1 MPSSKDPAHNPSAAD
16 PAWHDLDSRIA
27 VAGHPVH
34 AMLVAFPI
42 AGVFATAFADV
53 AYWWTSDPFWVR
65 AALWA
70 SGGAFAM
77 GCVAALSGLG
87 EMVFVPGVRRRAAV
101 WSHAV
106 AAMVLMRAIFDVV
119 LIETVGVGQSETDV
133 VGVADT
139 VVFCVQPGSGDGLQ
153 FMKAGIVEF
162 PTSSPLPNPTWGPW
176 RGAPR
181 PTCRAPLILTGGM
194 AGQRRCFWFR
204 RRPMTASKD

>member
-87 EMVFVPGVRRRAAV
+87 EMVFVPGVRRRAAA

-106 AAMVLMRAIFDVV
+106 AAMVLIAIVGASWAWRLQEGQAAV
-119 LIETVGVGQSETDV
+119 LPWGLVLSWFGLAV
-133 VGVADT
+133 VGIAGWHGGKL
-139 VVFCVQPGSGDGLQ
+139 VFEHQVGTAMAPEDG
-153 FMKAGIVEF
+153 AAAE
-162 PTSSPLPNPTWGPW
+162 PEPPASPMNGKSL
-176 RGAPR
+176 
-181 PTCRAPLILTGGM
+181 
-194 AGQRRCFWFR
+194 
-204 RRPMTASKD
+204 S